1 MTWYNNNNTRKL
13 YHADLGIPQNA
24 KTQHGQ
30 FLLDYSPHA
39 LNAAADDRYGNIVN
53 LPKSLD
59 TSKAQVIEVEMEG
72 SKTTKV
78 VYRIPYNE
86 EYDLVMAVIPD
97 RRFVKTVWLN
107 KNSDLH
113 NTLDTSKYDVPEDV
127 TVPKDDEVA
136 ASVHPYFSKH

>member
-1 MTWYNNNNTRKL
+1 MTWYDKQTRKL

-24 KTQHGQ
+24 QTQHGQ
-30 FLLDYSPHA
+30 MLLDYSPHA
-39 LNAAADDRYGNIVN
+39 LDAALDDRYGNIVN

-59 TSKAQVIEVEMEG
+59 TSKAQVIEVEMQG
-72 SKTTKV
+72 AKTTKV

-86 EYDLVMAVIPD
+86 EYDLVMVLVPD

-113 NTLDTSKYDVPEDV
+113 NTLDVSKYDIPDDISV
-127 TVPKDDEVA
+127 TKDDEVA
-136 ASVHPYFSKH
+136 ASVQPYFSKS